1 MTQEQAD
8 AKFNAWVAEKE
19 AKISNKKST
28 LEQNAR
34 AAKKAALVVEAKV
47 NADRAAELAKK
58 KAEEEAAKSAAEA
71 AAKAEAEA
79 AAQAENA
86 EETPAENTEA

>member
-1 MTQEQAD
+1 MNDFKVLPSNTNSH
-8 AKFNAWVAEKE
+8 FSITRLNAESICPK
-19 AKISNKKST
+19 T
-28 LEQNAR
+28 L
-34 AAKKAALVVEAKV
+34 AAKKAALEVEAKV

-58 KAEEEAAKSAAEA
+58 KAEEEAAKAAAEA